1 MRSTHH
7 VVLQNQDGF
16 VWRPAPRWW
25 NHIFAVTVFGVA
37 IASFVG
43 VAQLPTTKT
52 HQGRVVSSDPVL
64 EHLSVDVVDSLPTPV
79 RHPRRVNAARPY
91 RSPSQAHPNSSTGIF
106 DRTSASTEVQQPTPW
121 VVRIH

>member
-1 MRSTHH
+1 VRSTHH
-7 VVLQNQDGF
+7 FVLQNQDGF

-52 HQGRVVSSDPVL
+52 PLGRVVSSDPVL
-64 EHLSVDVVDSLPTPV
+64 EHLSADVVGSLPTPV
-79 RHPRRVNAARPY
+79 RHPRRVNAASPY
-91 RSPSQAHPNSSTGIF
+91 RSPSQAHLNSSTGIL
-106 DRTSASTEVQQPTPW
+106 DRTSASTEVQQPAPW
-121 VVRIH
+121 VVRMH